1 MIKETSKMKTA
12 KKLVVLMVVLAMV
25 FALSTTAFA
34 ENDRTNYTVTIYLET
49 VKRDSTGAIISGD
62 TVLLNNGNP
71 VIVSVASGSSY
82 KDAIDAACAA
92 TNPVITSPSWTS
104 GTDKYL
110 QSLTV
115 DGTPYANFGG
125 YTGPNTYVGTS
136 WMYFNGGPANIPN
149 TINDYPSIALSSARV
164 YSNLTFTLSYES
176 MTYTW

>member
-1 MIKETSKMKTA
+1 MRNL
-12 KKLVVLMVVLAMV
+12 KKILSLCLVLVLLVGT
-25 FALSTTAFA
+25 FSITAFA
-34 ENDRTNYTVTIYLET
+34 ENDRTTYTVTIYLQS
-49 VKRDSTGAIISGD
+49 VSRDSSGAVVPGS
-62 TVLLNNGNP
+62 TTALTANP
-71 VIVSVASGSSY
+71 VIVTVASGASY

-136 WMYFNGGPANIPN
+136 WMYFNGAPANIPN
-149 TINDYPSIALSSARV
+149 TINDYPSVVLSSAGV

-176 MTYTW
+176 MIYTW